1 MSDTVDK
8 LKLIHDRKIESNG
21 EDDLIR
27 RSEENMN
34 PLIVPHLVYIN
45 KKTNSHAISL

>member
-21 EDDLIR
+21 QDDLIC
-27 RSEENMN
+27 RSGEDMN
-34 PLIVPHLVYIN
+34 LLIVPHLIYIN